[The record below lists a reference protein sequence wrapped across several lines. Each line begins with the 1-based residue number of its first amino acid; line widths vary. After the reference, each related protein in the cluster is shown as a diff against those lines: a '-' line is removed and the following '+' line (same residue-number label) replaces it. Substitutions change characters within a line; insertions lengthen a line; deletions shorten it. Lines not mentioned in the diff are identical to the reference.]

1 MRGKRSKEMRRNEM
15 KCNVGRVA
23 GELEETRNC
32 VVATKTLLPAGY
44 FCV

>member
-15 KCNVGRVA
+15 TCNVGRVA
-23 GELEETRNC
+23 GEETRNC
-32 VVATKTLLPAGY
+32 VVATTTLLPAGY